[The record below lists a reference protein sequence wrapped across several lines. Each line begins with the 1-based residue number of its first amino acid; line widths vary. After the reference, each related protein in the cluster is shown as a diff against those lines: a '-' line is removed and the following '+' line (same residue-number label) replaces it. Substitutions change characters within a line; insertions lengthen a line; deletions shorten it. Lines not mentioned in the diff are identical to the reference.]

1 MGFSFHIDALKATS
15 LLYKSKV
22 TTTTTTTTTT
32 TEEPP
37 IMDEDEVISKNLVM

>member
-15 LLYKSKV
+15 LYKAKV

-37 IMDEDEVISKNLVM
+37 IMDEDEVI